1 MRKRA
6 DSYLPALSFD
16 ALTPLYDVLVRLTMP
31 ETAFKRRLVA
41 QARIRSGHRVLD
53 LGCGT
58 ATLTLLAERAHPEAE
73 FVGLDGDPRILEIAK
88 KKALKAAS
96 GTTFDLGMSYELP
109 YADKSFDRV
118 LSSLFFH
125 HLSHE
130 DKGRTLKEV
139 YRVLRSGG
147 ELHVADFGKPQNVL
161 MRVAALPWRAFDG
174 LHTTADNVSGR
185 LPRMFQGAEFTEVCE
200 TARYMTLFGT
210 LALYQ
215 ARKV

>member
-1 MRKRA
+1 
-6 DSYLPALSFD
+6 
-16 ALTPLYDVLVRLTMP
+16 MP
-31 ETAFKRRLVA
+31 ESAFKRRLVA
-41 QARIRSGHRVLD
+41 QARIQSGHRVLD

-58 ATLTLLAERAHPEAE
+58 ATLTLLAERTHPKAE
-73 FVGLDGDPRILEIAK
+73 FVGLDGDLRILKIAK
-88 KKALKAAS
+88 KKALKVVS
-96 GTTFDLGMSYELP
+96 GTAFHLAMSYELP

-130 DKGRTLKEV
+130 DKGRTLNEV
-139 YRVLRSGG
+139 YRVLGRGG

-174 LHTTADNVSGR
+174 LHTTADNVGGQ
-185 LPRMFQGAEFTEVCE
+185 LPLMFREAGFTEVCE

-215 ARKV
+215 ARKA